1 MKYRDQFSINK
12 LYIIEEN
19 NILGFEYFIGSRYL
33 KARQKQAF
41 ITLITLLSMAGITV
55 GVMALIIVIGVM
67 KGFEDDLRTR
77 ILGGQSH
84 VVVKSD
90 DGSVSGYHQLVKE
103 VEKIDGVEAATP
115 FSDVQGVLRSR
126 YSISPAKI
134 KGIDPA
140 TAGRVIK
147 TLKDVSLPDATNLTG
162 QEGDQVKL
170 PAIVLAQELA
180 KNLGVKKGDIIS
192 LISPGKSRS
201 SVFQVPV
208 MKQFEVSGF
217 FKSGLY
223 EYDNSFAYIHLNDA
237 RKVLRMGDSV
247 SGIEVRVENIYKARK
262 IAKRIDAELGLPYRA
277 QDWMQLNQT
286 LFQAMKTERRVMF
299 IILTL
304 TILVATFS
312 IASALIM
319 LVIGKTRDIA
329 ILKAMGATSKSIRKI
344 FVFNGMVIGLIGTG
358 LGLALGLSLGTIL
371 KHYDISHLTGGIYYL
386 INTVPVKLD
395 ILDIIAIITATLVIC
410 FLATLYP
417 AHRAAK
423 INPVDSI
430 RYS

>member
-1 MKYRDQFSINK
+1 MA
-12 LYIIEEN
+12 
-19 NILGFEYFIGSRYL
+19 FEYFIGGRYL
-33 KARQKQAF
+33 RARQKQAF
-41 ITLITLLSMAGITV
+41 ITLITVLAMAGITV
-55 GVMALIIVIGVM
+55 GVMALIVVIGVM

-84 VVVKSD
+84 VVLKRE
-90 DGSVSGYHQLVKE
+90 DGAFTGYQQLVKE

-115 FSDVQGVLRSR
+115 FNDVQGVLRSK

-134 KGIDPA
+134 KGIDPS

-147 TLKDVSLPDATNLTG
+147 TLKDVSLPDSASLIN
-162 QEGDQVKL
+162 QEGNLPKL
-170 PAIVLAQELA
+170 PAIVLAKELA

-192 LISPGKSRS
+192 LISPGESRS
-201 SVFQVPV
+201 SIIRIPV

-223 EYDNSFAYIHLNDA
+223 EYDNSFAYIHLKDA
-237 RKVLRMGDSV
+237 QKVLRTGDSV
-247 SGIEVRVENIYKARK
+247 TGIEVRVENISKARK
-262 IAKRIDAELGLPYRA
+262 IAELIDAKLGLPYRA

-312 IASALIM
+312 IASTLIM

-329 ILKAMGATSKSIRKI
+329 ILKAMGATNKSIRKI

-358 LGLALGLSLGTIL
+358 LGLGLGLLLCTIL
-371 KHYDISHLTGGIYYL
+371 KHYDITHLTGDIYYL
-386 INTVPVKLD
+386 IKTVPVKLE
-395 ILDIIAIITATLVIC
+395 ILDILSIVSATLVIC
-410 FLATLYP
+410 YLATLYP
-417 AHRAAK
+417 ARQAAK
-423 INPVDSI
+423 INPVDAI

>member
-1 MKYRDQFSINK
+1 MS
-12 LYIIEEN
+12 
-19 NILGFEYFIGSRYL
+19 FEYFIGGRYL

-67 KGFEDDLRTR
+67 KGFEDDLRSR

-84 VVVKSD
+84 VVIKREN
-90 DGSVSGYHQLVKE
+90 GAISGYYQLVEE

-147 TLKDVSLPDATNLTG
+147 TLKEVSLPDDASLTG
-162 QEGDQVKL
+162 QGDDQIKL

-180 KNLGVKKGDIIS
+180 RNLGVKTGDIIS

-201 SVFQVPV
+201 SVFQAPV

-223 EYDNSFAYIHLNDA
+223 EYDNSFAYIHIKDA
-237 RKVLRMGDSV
+237 QKVLRMRDSV
-247 SGIEVRVENIYKARK
+247 TGIEVRVENIYKARK
-262 IAKRIDAELGLPYRA
+262 IAKRIEARLGLPYRA
-277 QDWMQLNQT
+277 QDWMQLNQS

-319 LVIGKTRDIA
+319 LVLGKTRDIA
-329 ILKAMGATSKSIRKI
+329 ILKTMGATNKSIRKI
-344 FVFNGMVIGLIGTG
+344 FVFNGMVIGIIGTF
-358 LGLALGLSLGTIL
+358 LGLSLGLLLSTIL

-386 INTVPVKLD
+386 ISTVPVKLD
-395 ILDIIAIITATLVIC
+395 VLDIIAIISATLTIC

-417 AHRAAK
+417 AHQAAK

-430 RYS
+430 RNS

>member
-1 MKYRDQFSINK
+1 MGY
-12 LYIIEEN
+12 
-19 NILGFEYFIGSRYL
+19 EYFIGGRYL

-55 GVMALIIVIGVM
+55 GVMALIVVIGVM
-67 KGFEDDLRTR
+67 KGFEDDLRSR

-84 VVVKSD
+84 VVVKSE
-90 DGSVSGYHQLVKE
+90 DGSVSGYGQLVQA

-115 FSDVQGVLRSR
+115 FTDVQGVLRSR
-126 YSISPAKI
+126 FSISPAKI

-147 TLKDVSLPDATNLTG
+147 TLKGVSLPYDAGLAG
-162 QEGDQVKL
+162 REVDQAKR

-180 KNLGVKKGDIIS
+180 KNLGVKEGDIIS

-201 SVFQVPV
+201 TVFQVPV

-223 EYDNSFAYIHLNDA
+223 EYDNSFAYIHLKDA
-237 RKVLRMGDSV
+237 QKVLRMGDSV
-247 SGIEVRVENIYKARK
+247 TGIEVRVKNIYKANK
-262 IAKRIDAELGLPYRA
+262 IAQRIDAELGLPYRV
-277 QDWMQLNQT
+277 QDWMQLNKS

-304 TILVATFS
+304 TVLVATFS
-312 IASALIM
+312 IASTLIM
-319 LVIGKTRDIA
+319 LVLGKTRDIA
-329 ILKAMGATSKSIRKI
+329 ILKAMGATNKSIRKI
-344 FVFNGMVIGLIGTG
+344 FVFNGMVIGLIGTF
-358 LGLALGLSLGTIL
+358 LGLSLGLLLSTIL
-371 KHYDISHLTGGIYYL
+371 KHYDISHLTGGIWYM
-386 INTVPVKLD
+386 INSVPVKLD
-395 ILDIIAIITATLVIC
+395 ILDIIAIIAATLVIC

-417 AHRAAK
+417 AHQAAK

-430 RYS
+430 RFS

>member
-1 MKYRDQFSINK
+1 
-12 LYIIEEN
+12 LA
-19 NILGFEYFIGSRYL
+19 FEYFIGGRYL

-41 ITLITLLSMAGITV
+41 ITLITILSMAGITV

-67 KGFEDDLRTR
+67 KGFEDDLRKR

-84 VVVKSD
+84 VVVKRD
-90 DGSVSGYHQLVKE
+90 DGAVSGYHRLVKE

-115 FSDVQGVLRSR
+115 FIDVQGILRSK

-147 TLKDVSLPDATNLTG
+147 TLKGVSLPNAASLTG
-162 QEGDQVKL
+162 REGNQAKL
-170 PAIVLAQELA
+170 PAIVLAQELS

-201 SVFQVPV
+201 RVFQAPV

-217 FKSGLY
+217 FTSGLY
-223 EYDNSFAYIHLNDA
+223 EYDNSFAYIHLKDA
-237 RKVLRMGDSV
+237 QKVLHLGDSV
-247 SGIEVRVENIYKARK
+247 SGIEVRVDNIYKARK
-262 IAKRIDAELGLPYRA
+262 IAQRIDAELGMPYQT
-277 QDWMQLNQT
+277 QDWMQLNRT
-286 LFQAMKTERRVMF
+286 LFQAMKTERQVMF

-304 TILVATFS
+304 TILVTN
-312 IASALIM
+312 
-319 LVIGKTRDIA
+319 
-329 ILKAMGATSKSIRKI
+329 KSIRKI

-358 LGLALGLSLGTIL
+358 LGLALGLLLSTIL
-371 KHYDISHLTGGIYYL
+371 KHYDVSHLTGGIYYL

-395 ILDIIAIITATLVIC
+395 VLDIIAIISATLVIC

-417 AHRAAK
+417 AHQAAK

>member
-1 MKYRDQFSINK
+1 M
-12 LYIIEEN
+12 
-19 NILGFEYFIGSRYL
+19 GFEYFIGRRYL

-55 GVMALIIVIGVM
+55 GVRALIVVIGVM
-67 KGFEDDLRTR
+67 KGFEDDLRSR

-84 VVVKSD
+84 VVVKSEE
-90 DGSVSGYHQLVKE
+90 GAVSGYRQVVQA
-103 VEKIDGVEAATP
+103 VEKLAGVEAATP
-115 FSDVQGVLRSR
+115 FCDVQGVLRSR

-147 TLKDVSLPDATNLTG
+147 TLKGVSLPDDAG
-162 QEGDQVKL
+162 RDGDQGKL

-180 KNLGVKKGDIIS
+180 KHLGVKEGDIIS
-192 LISPGKSRS
+192 LVSPGKSRS
-201 SVFQVPV
+201 TAFQVPV

-217 FKSGLY
+217 FQSGLY
-223 EYDNSFAYIHLNDA
+223 EYDNSFAYIHLKDA
-237 RKVLRMGDSV
+237 QKVLRMGNSV
-247 SGIEVRVENIYKARK
+247 TGVEVRVENVYKASK
-262 IAKRIDAELGLPYRA
+262 IAQRIGAELGLPYRA
-277 QDWMQLNQT
+277 QDWMQLNRT

-304 TILVATFS
+304 TVLVATFS

-319 LVIGKTRDIA
+319 LVLGKKRDIA
-329 ILKAMGATSKSIRKI
+329 ILKAMGATNKSIRKI
-344 FVFNGMVIGLIGTG
+344 FVFNGMIIGLIGTF
-358 LGLALGLSLGTIL
+358 LGLSLGLLLSTIL
-371 KHYDISHLTGGIYYL
+371 KHYDISRFTGGIYYL
-386 INTVPVKLD
+386 INTIPVKTDVLD
-395 ILDIIAIITATLVIC
+395 IMAIIAATLVIC

-417 AHRAAK
+417 AHQAAK

-430 RYS
+430 RFS